1 MDLQA
6 MKIGYAPCSADM
18 QSPGDRRRFCFY
30 AKKRNIPYEVAD
42 LDKAYDLVIIGYGAN
57 TDVSRWLRYK
67 KGKTRIVF
75 DMVDSYLAESST
87 SWKTLGRGIAKF
99 AVRQNRYLIV
109 NYKEALREMCRRADA
124 VICSTEEQRADILKL
139 CPVAH
144 NILDFHSAEAKTVKT
159 NYESKGNF
167 QFVWEGLPGNVCT
180 FEEIRGP
187 LNRAAKEQHGELQ
200 IVTDPSFGAYLGG
213 RLGRRD
219 TVEYARPFIDIPFQ
233 LHPWNAASV
242 AKTLVDGDLGLIP
255 ILLRN
260 PIYRGKPANK
270 LILMWRL
277 GLPVVVSATPAY
289 VRETSAAGL
298 ADMAC
303 QNDAEWDA
311 ALDKYIRDSDAR
323 REAGRRGRDRAEREF
338 GEEALAQRWDE
349 ALRLVMDM
357 PARQADP
364 VELSAK

>member
-1 MDLQA
+1 
-6 MKIGYAPCSADM
+6 M
-18 QSPGDRRRFCFY
+18 QGVGDRRRFCFY
-30 AKKRNIPYEVAD
+30 AKKRNIGYEVAD
-42 LDKAYDLVIIGYGAN
+42 PDKEYDVVIIGYGAN
-57 TDVSRWLRYK
+57 IDVSRWLRYK
-67 KGKTRIVF
+67 KRNTRIVF
-75 DMVDSYLAESST
+75 DMVDSYLAESAT

-109 NYKEALREMCRRADA
+109 NYKEALREMCRRSDA
-124 VICSTEEQRADILKL
+124 VMCSTEEQRADILKL
-139 CPVAH
+139 CPVVH

-180 FEEIRGP
+180 FEEIREP
-187 LNRAAKEQHGELQ
+187 LNRAAKEHRGELQ

-219 TVEYARPFIDIPFQ
+219 TTQYARRFLDIPFK

-242 AKTLVDGDLGLIP
+242 AQTLVDGDLGLIP

-277 GLPVVVSATPAY
+277 GMPVVVSATPAY
-289 VRETSAAGL
+289 VREMSAAGL
-298 ADMAC
+298 SEMAC
-303 QNDAEWDA
+303 QNAAEWEA

-323 REAGRRGRDRAEREF
+323 REAGRRGRDYAEREF
-338 GEEALAQRWDE
+338 GEEALARRWDE
-349 ALRLVMDM
+349 VLRSVMDV
-357 PARQADP
+357 PARQAEP
-364 VELSAK
+364 EGLSASHEK